1 MEVSSRAQAEA
12 RAREFIK
19 QKHPKVKRIF
29 FRTMYREGNTWVLHG
44 EVEFKRAYFF
54 VVARSFKLQVNTDR
68 EEVISYDEAHPSR
81 SKEAK

>member
-1 MEVSSRAQAEA
+1 MEVSSPAQAEA

-44 EVEFKRAYFF
+44 EVEFKRVYFF